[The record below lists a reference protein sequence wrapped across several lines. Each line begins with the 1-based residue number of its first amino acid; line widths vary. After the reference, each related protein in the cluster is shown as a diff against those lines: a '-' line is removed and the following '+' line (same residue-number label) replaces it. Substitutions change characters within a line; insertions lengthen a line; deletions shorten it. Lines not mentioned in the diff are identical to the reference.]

1 MLKKILFQLHWFFGI
16 SAGLILAI
24 MGVTG
29 AIYSYEEPIT
39 KILNPDS
46 FVVQAQPGTVLS
58 PAQLYAAYQRQYP
71 DQAINAV
78 TVAASKTEAASVNVA
93 APGSRRGKTYNVN
106 PYTAERLPEA
116 SSEAFFHFIEDLHR
130 RLTMGEF
137 GKQLTGISTLILI
150 YFIFSGL
157 YLRWPKKSSAR
168 EWLVVKKNLKG
179 RSFLWNLHAVV
190 GTWVLVFYLLL
201 ALTGLTWSY
210 NWYRTAAYNVM
221 GVEPAQPS
229 SQQQGRQ
236 QGKPQGGQPGG
247 PREPGA
253 GEQRKP
259 NGERPMRAQQDGA
272 PASGRG
278 SQDRNARGKS
288 KVDPDQALNQG
299 WQVFSQTVKSYS
311 TATFRLPE
319 KGSTLEVSFVDAV
332 PQHERA
338 RNTLKY
344 NLAQQKIEELSF
356 YKDKALNEKIM
367 SSILPVHRGS
377 FFGPVW
383 QFLTMLAALSMPLFF
398 ITGWMLYLK
407 RRKQKKLTLAA
418 QQLSPLADSNQ
429 SPWLL
434 IYASQTGFAE
444 QVAWRT
450 AQSLQQANI
459 PAQVISMDQL
469 GIDQLK
475 TATTA
480 LFVVSTYG
488 QGEPPDH
495 ARAFAKKYLQQPVD
509 LSQLSYA
516 VLALGDKEYQATY
529 CAFGKQLDQWLE
541 DGSANRLFDCIEVNY
556 GSNTDLN
563 RWHDALSV
571 VTHTRLDSMVITK
584 VFDEW
589 QLQSRELLNSG
600 SLGEPAFEIRLVAQH
615 DALWNAGDIA
625 EIQPG
630 NSDDIITAFLAKHEL
645 HAESQV
651 QLHDKQMPLFKAL
664 RYLNLSSNV
673 TASIPQKFGVQEWLE
688 QLQPLPWR
696 EYSIASVPQDGYLS
710 LVVRQN
716 KTGNGPDLS
725 LNLGLGS
732 GWLTAH
738 AAVGQNI
745 LLRIRS
751 NESFHAPDD
760 NRPVILIGNGTG
772 IAGLMGILK
781 YRALHGFNRN
791 WLIFGERQRERD
803 YFFAQQLEQWH
814 INQHLHILDLVF
826 SRDQP
831 ERRYVQHC
839 LLAQKEQVQQWVEQG
854 ASIYVCGSIDGMAPA
869 VDEALIQILGEATL
883 EQLTLAGRYRRDVY

>member
-1 MLKKILFQLHWFFGI
+1 MTMLKKILFQLHWFFGI

-78 TVAASKTEAASVNVA
+78 TVAASNTEADSTTEAASVNVA
-93 APGSRRGKTYNVN
+93 APGNRRGKTYYIN

-116 SSEAFFHFIEDLHR
+116 KSEAFFHFIEDLHR

-137 GKQLTGISTLILI
+137 GKQLTGISTFILI
-150 YFIFSGL
+150 YFILSGL
-157 YLRWPKKSSAR
+157 YLRWPKKSTAK

-210 NWYRTAAYNVM
+210 NWYRNAAYSVM
-221 GVEPAQPS
+221 GVELP
-229 SQQQGRQ
+229 QQQS
-236 QGKPQGGQPGG
+236 G
-247 PREPGA
+247 PRGA
-253 GEQRKP
+253 GEQKP
-259 NGERPMRAQQDGA
+259 SGGERPMRAQQGGA
-272 PASGRG
+272 PANSRG
-278 SQDRNARGKS
+278 SKDGEERNQPLIN
-288 KVDPDQALNQG
+288 PDLALNQG
-299 WQVFSQTVKSYS
+299 WQVFNQTIKSYS
-311 TATFRLPE
+311 TATFRLPQ
-319 KGSTLEVSFVDAV
+319 KGNTLEISFVDAV

-344 NLAQQKIEELSF
+344 NLAQQDIEELSF

-367 SSILPVHRGS
+367 SSMLPVHRGS

-418 QQLSPLADSNQ
+418 QQLAPLANGDQ
-429 SPWLL
+429 SPWLVV
-434 IYASQTGFAE
+434 YASQTGFAE

-450 AQSLQQANI
+450 AQSLQQASI
-459 PAQVISMDQL
+459 PAKVISMDQL
-469 GIDQLK
+469 SIDQLK
-475 TATTA
+475 HATNA
-480 LFVVSTYG
+480 LFIVSTYG

-495 ARAFAKKYLQQPVD
+495 ARGFAKKYLAQPVG
-509 LSQLSYA
+509 LSQLNYA

-529 CAFGKQLDQWLE
+529 CAFGKQLDQWLD

-563 RWHDALSV
+563 RWHDALSG

-589 QLQSRELLNSG
+589 LLQSRELLNPD
-600 SLGEPAFEIRLVAQH
+600 SLGEPAFEIRLSAQH

-630 NSDDIITAFLAKHEL
+630 NSDDIIAAFLAQHAL
-645 HAESQV
+645 SAESQV
-651 QLHDKQMPLFKAL
+651 QLHGQQMPLLKAL
-664 RYLNLSSNV
+664 RYLNLNPHA
-673 TASIPQKFGVQEWLE
+673 TASPPQKFGLQEWLE
-688 QLQPLPWR
+688 QLEPLPWR
-696 EYSIASVPQDGYLS
+696 EYSIASIPEDGYLS

-716 KTGNGPDLS
+716 KTSNGLG

-772 IAGLMGILK
+772 IAGLMSILK
-781 YRALHGFNRN
+781 YRALHGFSRN

-803 YFFAQQLEQWH
+803 YFFAQQLDRWH
-814 INQHLHILDLVF
+814 INQHLQSLDLVF

-839 LLAQKEQVQQWVEQG
+839 LLAQQQQVQQWVEQG

-869 VDEALIQILGEATL
+869 VDAALTQILGEAML
-883 EQLTLAGRYRRDVY
+883 EQLTLNGRYRRDVY

>member
-29 AIYSYEEPIT
+29 AIYSYEESIT

-221 GVEPAQPS
+221 GVEPP
-229 SQQQGRQ
+229 
-236 QGKPQGGQPGG
+236 KPQGG
-247 PREPGA
+247 PRGPGA
-253 GEQRKP
+253 GEQPKL
-259 NGERPMRAQQDGA
+259 NVERAMRAPQDGV
-272 PASGRG
+272 PANSRG
-278 SQDRNARGKS
+278 SKGLKAPEIN
-288 KVDPDQALNQG
+288 PDQALNQG
-299 WQVFSQTVKSYS
+299 WQVFNQTVKSYS

-319 KGSTLEVSFVDAV
+319 KGNTLEVSFVDAV

-418 QQLSPLADSNQ
+418 QQLSPLTGNGQ
-429 SPWLL
+429 SPWLV

-495 ARAFAKKYLQQPVD
+495 ARGFAKKYLAQPAD

-556 GSNTDLN
+556 GSNIDLN
-563 RWHDALSV
+563 RWHDALSS

-589 QLQSRELLNSG
+589 QLQSREVLNPG

-651 QLHDKQMPLFKAL
+651 QLHGKQMPLFKAL
-664 RYLNLSSNV
+664 RYLNLGFNV
-673 TASIPQKFGVQEWLE
+673 TASVPQKFGVQEWLE

-696 EYSIASVPQDGYLS
+696 EYSIASIPQDGYLS

-716 KTGNGPDLS
+716 KIANG

-772 IAGLMGILK
+772 IAGLMSILK

-814 INQHLHILDLVF
+814 INQHLHTLDLVF

-869 VDEALIQILGEATL
+869 VDEALIQILGDATL

>member
-1 MLKKILFQLHWFFGI
+1 MLKKILFQLHWLFGI

-46 FVVQAQPGTVLS
+46 FVVQAQQTIVLS

-71 DQAINAV
+71 GQAISAV
-78 TVAASKTEAASVNVA
+78 TVAASKTEAASVTVA

-116 SSEAFFHFIEDLHR
+116 SSEAFFDFIEDVHR

-137 GKQLTGISTLILI
+137 GKQLTGISTLLLI

-210 NWYRTAAYNVM
+210 HWYRTAAYNVM
-221 GVEPAQPS
+221 GVEPPKQP
-229 SQQQGRQ
+229 
-236 QGKPQGGQPGG
+236 GKPQGGQP
-247 PREPGA
+247 
-253 GEQRKP
+253 KP
-259 NGERPMRAQQDGA
+259 SDERPIRAQQDA
-272 PASGRG
+272 SASGRG
-278 SQDRNARGKS
+278 SQGSKARNTP
-288 KVDPDQALNQG
+288 DINPDQALNQG

-311 TATFRLPE
+311 SATFRLPE

-344 NLAQQKIEELSF
+344 NLTQQKIEELSF

-418 QQLSPLADSNQ
+418 QQLSPLAGSDQ
-429 SPWLL
+429 SPWLV

-475 TATTA
+475 TASTA

-495 ARAFAKKYLQQPVD
+495 ARAFAKKYLKQPVD
-509 LSQLSYA
+509 SSQLSYA
-516 VLALGDKEYQATY
+516 VLALGDKAYQATY

-541 DGSANRLFDCIEVNY
+541 DGSANRLFECIEVNY

-563 RWHDALSV
+563 RWHDALSL

-589 QLQSRELLNSG
+589 QLQSRELLNPG
-600 SLGEPAFEIRLVAQH
+600 SLGEPAFELRLVAQH
-615 DALWNAGDIA
+615 DALWSAGDIA

-630 NSDDIITAFLAKHEL
+630 NSDALIAEFLAR
-645 HAESQV
+645 HALDANTLV
-651 QLHDKQMPLFKAL
+651 QRHGQPLTLFVAL
-664 RYLNLSSNV
+664 RYLNLQQQSHATLNA
-673 TASIPQKFGVQEWLE
+673 ASVQQWLD
-688 QLQPLPWR
+688 QLEPLPWR
-696 EYSIASVPQDGYLS
+696 EYSIASIPQDGYLS

-716 KTGNGPDLS
+716 RLADGL
-725 LNLGLGS
+725 LGLGS
-732 GWLTAH
+732 GWLTQH
-738 AAVGQNI
+738 AALGENI

-751 NESFHAPDD
+751 NESFHAPGD

-772 IAGLMGILK
+772 IAGLMSILK
-781 YRALHGFNRN
+781 YRVLHGFNRN

-803 YFFAQQLEQWH
+803 YFFAKQLEQWH
-814 INQHLHILDLVF
+814 INQHLHRLDLVF

-839 LLAQKEQVQQWVEQG
+839 LLAQKEQVQQWVKQG

-869 VDEALIQILGEATL
+869 VDAALIQILGDATL

>member
-29 AIYSYEEPIT
+29 AIYSYEEPLT
-39 KILNPDS
+39 KIFNPES
-46 FVVQAQPGTVLS
+46 FSV
-58 PAQLYAAYQRQYP
+58 PAQSGAVLTPTQLYVAYQQQYP
-71 DQAINAV
+71 DQAISAV
-78 TVAASKTEAASVNVA
+78 TVAASKPQANSTTEAASVNVA

-106 PYTAERLPEA
+106 PYTAKRLPEA
-116 SSEAFFHFIEDLHR
+116 KSEAFFHFIEDLHR

-137 GKQLTGISTLILI
+137 GKQLTGISTFILI
-150 YFIFSGL
+150 YFILSGL

-168 EWLVVKKNLKG
+168 EWLLVKKNLKG

-201 ALTGLTWSY
+201 AITGLTMSY
-210 NWYRTAAYNVM
+210 DWYKKAMYYVM
-221 GVEPAQPS
+221 QVEPPS
-229 SQQQGRQ
+229 QR
-236 QGKPQGGQPGG
+236 GGFK
-247 PREPGA
+247 A
-253 GEQRKP
+253 P
-259 NGERPMRAQQDGA
+259 NSPSNGQRPMRAQQEGA
-272 PASGRG
+272 PANNRSRQDGQGGQTGKGR
-278 SQDRNARGKS
+278 DKLVIN
-288 KVDPDQALNQG
+288 PELALGQG
-299 WQVFSQTVKSYS
+299 WHVFNQTVQSYS
-311 TATFRLPE
+311 SATFRLPQQ
-319 KGSTLEVSFVDAV
+319 GSTLEISFVDAV

-344 NLAQQKIEELSF
+344 DLVQHKIEELSF

-367 SSILPVHRGS
+367 ASILPVHRGS
-377 FFGPVW
+377 FFGPIW

-418 QQLSPLADSNQ
+418 QQLAPLAHGDQ
-429 SPWLL
+429 LPWLV

-450 AQSLQQANI
+450 AQSLQHASI
-459 PAQVISMDQL
+459 PVQVISMDQL
-469 GIDQLK
+469 YIHSLN
-475 TATTA
+475 TATNA
-480 LFVVSTYG
+480 LFIVSTYG

-495 ARAFAKKYLQQPVD
+495 VRAFAKKHLKQPLD
-509 LSQLSYA
+509 LSQLNYA

-529 CAFGKQLDQWLE
+529 CAFGQQLDQWL
-541 DGSANRLFDCIEVNY
+541 DDSSANRLFDCIDVNY
-556 GSNTDLN
+556 GNPNDLN
-563 RWHDALSV
+563 RWHDALSS
-571 VTHTRLDSMVITK
+571 VTHTRLDQMVITK

-589 QLQSRELLNSG
+589 QLQHRELLNPD
-600 SLGEPAFEIRLVAQH
+600 SLGEPAFEIRLSAQH
-615 DALWNAGDIA
+615 DASWHAGDIA

-630 NSDDIITAFLAKHEL
+630 NSDALIAEFLRV
-645 HAESQV
+645 HALNADMLV
-651 QLHDKQMPLFKAL
+651 QHHGQQLSLASAL
-664 RYLNLSSNV
+664 RYLNLGTKQASN
-673 TASIPQKFGVQEWLE
+673 SVQNFDVQQWIE

-696 EYSIASVPQDGYLS
+696 EYSIASIPQDGYLA

-716 KTGNGPDLS
+716 TVNDGSGLNFDLNS
-725 LNLGLGS
+725 GMHLGLGS

-738 AAVGQNI
+738 ATVGQNI

-772 IAGLMGILK
+772 IAGLMSLLK
-781 YRALHGFNRN
+781 ARALHGFNRN

-803 YFFAQQLEQWH
+803 YFFAEQLEQWH
-814 INQHLHILDLVF
+814 VNQHLQTLDLVF

-839 LLAQKEQVQQWVEQG
+839 LLAQKQQVQQWVEQG
-854 ASIYVCGSIDGMAPA
+854 ASIYVCGSMEGMAPA
-869 VDEALIQILGEATL
+869 VDEALNQILGEVTL
-883 EQLTLAGRYRRDVY
+883 EQLRQHGRYRRDVY